1 MTKALTE
8 FLFGD
13 EDALIQLDMSEY
25 SEKHTAS
32 RLFGSPPG
40 YVGYEEGGQLTEK
53 VRRKPFSVVL
63 FDEVEKAH
71 PDIFNSLLQILDE
84 GRLTDAQG
92 ATVDFKN
99 TVIVMT
105 TNLGTRD
112 IAKSVSLGFSQA
124 VTPRAATR
132 R

>member
-1 MTKALTE
+1 M
-8 FLFGD
+8 
-13 EDALIQLDMSEY
+13 
-25 SEKHTAS
+25 
-32 RLFGSPPG
+32 
-40 YVGYEEGGQLTEK
+40 
-53 VRRKPFSVVL
+53 RRKPFSVVL

-92 ATVDFKN
+92 RVVDFKN

-112 IAKSVSLGFSQA
+112 IAKSVSLGLQ
-124 VTPRAATR
+124 PGR
-132 R
+132 